1 MNPLTR
7 MLAEIVDHRLEGAA
21 CAGEHH
27 LFDPRDENEPADL
40 YALRNEYARAICGVC
55 PVLERCHET
64 AMNMRPSDRTGTWAG
79 ITFDH
84 RGRRVRIHQKGT
96 AQ

>member
-7 MLAEIVDHRLEGAA
+7 MLADLDPNLDGAA
-21 CAGEHH
+21 CAGDWH
-27 LFDPRDENEPADL
+27 LFDPRGENEPADL
-40 YALRNEYARAICGVC
+40 YALRNEYAKAICGVC

-64 AMNMRPSDRTGTWAG
+64 AMNMRASDRTGTWAG
-79 ITFDH
+79 MTFDH

>member
-7 MLAEIVDHRLEGAA
+7 MLTDLDPNFDGAA
-21 CAGEHH
+21 CVGDWDLFDVRDEKEPAEHH
-27 LFDPRDENEPADL
+27 
-40 YALRNEYARAICGVC
+40 ALRAEYARAICRPC

-64 AMNMRPSDRTGTWAG
+64 AMNMRATQRTGTWAG

-84 RGRRVRIHQKGT
+84 RGRPARLTEETR
-96 AQ
+96 